1 MLKTA
6 NSYIYIYSS
15 VSTVNLSMPLRFLHE
30 KLLAVDCPCVVTS
43 FSVYFSV
50 AARPA
55 KWNLLENNI
64 FRGACT
70 HPSSNR
76 RFLLVRKTKRTSG
89 ESITLRMSQVL
100 PLSCPTC
107 TALGRLAHCSSIPH
121 QVATGVAEDLGW
133 LMHNSHP

>member
-15 VSTVNLSMPLRFLHE
+15 VSTVNLSMLVSFLHE

-89 ESITLRMSQVL
+89 ESITLHMSQVL

-107 TALGRLAHCSSIPH
+107 SCVGVVHFTTKPECSGRETSYLPAGCSFSGPE
-121 QVATGVAEDLGW
+121 A
-133 LMHNSHP
+133 